1 MASPGRLLR
10 AVAAASVVWGRAAVA
25 FGEGPSAGPSGAATM
40 RSEAEEAF
48 ARGER
53 ARRAGRWEDAEASYR
68 AAWKA
73 DPRPEFAGELGL
85 SELALGR
92 SRDAAE
98 HLRESLLYPETLQ
111 PAAQRRFRAGLQKAE
126 REISSATVAV
136 SRPEAEVFIDG
147 RRIGRGQGMYF
158 VYLDPGRHEAR
169 GKLDG
174 YLDDVY
180 PFEAQ
185 RGRESMVGLH
195 LEPKR
200 PSPVAPVP
208 AAAPVARAAP
218 PVAPAPVP
226 EGRSAG
232 TVFRVGGIA
241 LASTGVVL
249 GTGFAVAAAV
259 RGGEAEAQAAQI
271 RERNGAAAC
280 LSKAYTEPCGVLLE
294 MIDARDT
301 LKAAAWGSFIGAG
314 VVGAVAL
321 SSLLWAPEPGK
332 RAVRAEPLVAS
343 HGGGVIVSGSW

>member
-1 MASPGRLLR
+1 MASTGRLLL
-10 AVAAASVVWGRAAVA
+10 AVAAASAVWSRVAVA
-25 FGEGPSAGPSGAATM
+25 AGEGPSAGPSGAATM

-48 ARGER
+48 ARGDR
-53 ARRAGRWEDAEASYR
+53 ARRAGRREDAEASYR

-111 PAAQRRFRAGLQKAE
+111 PAAERRFRAGLQKAE

-158 VYLDPGRHEAR
+158 VYLEPGRHEAR

-174 YLDDVY
+174 YVDDVY

-195 LEPKR
+195 LELKPPPPATR
-200 PSPVAPVP
+200 APVAAPVAPVP
-208 AAAPVARAAP
+208 AAAPGGP
-218 PVAPAPVP
+218 P
-226 EGRSAG
+226 AG
-232 TVFRVGGIA
+232 TVFRIGGFA
-241 LASTGVVL
+241 LASAGVAV
-249 GTGFAVAAAV
+249 GAGFSLAAAV
-259 RGGEAEAQAAQI
+259 RGGEAEAQADRI
-271 RERNGAAAC
+271 RQRGGPFACANTDYVVQCAVLHDLNHSRDMLEAAAVAGF
-280 LSKAYTEPCGVLLE
+280 LSAGIVAAIALSSFWWAPAPGKNILRVGPIATAQHHGVLL
-294 MIDARDT
+294 
-301 LKAAAWGSFIGAG
+301 
-314 VVGAVAL
+314 
-321 SSLLWAPEPGK
+321 
-332 RAVRAEPLVAS
+332 
-343 HGGGVIVSGSW
+343 SGTW

>member
-1 MASPGRLLR
+1 M
-10 AVAAASVVWGRAAVA
+10 
-25 FGEGPSAGPSGAATM
+25 M

-48 ARGER
+48 ARGEK
-53 ARRAGRWEDAEASYR
+53 ARRAGRWQDAEAAYR

-92 SRDAAE
+92 PRDAAE
-98 HLRESLLYPETLQ
+98 HLRESLVYPETLQ
-111 PAAQRRFRAGLQKAE
+111 PAAQRRFRAGLEKAE
-126 REISSATVAV
+126 REVSFATVAV

-147 RRIGRGQGMYF
+147 QSIGRGQGMYF

-169 GKLDG
+169 GTLEG
-174 YLDDVY
+174 YVDDVY
-180 PFEAQ
+180 PFEAE

-195 LEPKR
+195 LEPK
-200 PSPVAPVP
+200 PPPPAAPPPVAS
-208 AAAPVARAAP
+208 ASIVA
-218 PVAPAPVP
+218 PVAPAPAATP
-226 EGRSAG
+226 GGPSAG

-241 LASTGVVL
+241 LASAGIAL
-249 GTGFAVAAAV
+249 GTGFVVAAAV
-259 RGGEAEAQAAQI
+259 RDGDAEAQAAQI

-280 LSKAYTEPCGVLLE
+280 LSKAYAEPCGVLRE

-314 VVGAVAL
+314 VAGAVAL

-332 RAVRAEPLVAS
+332 RAVRAAPFAAA
-343 HGGGVIVSGSW
+343 HGGGVIFSGSW

>member
-1 MASPGRLLR
+1 M
-10 AVAAASVVWGRAAVA
+10 
-25 FGEGPSAGPSGAATM
+25 M

-48 ARGER
+48 ARGEK
-53 ARRAGRWEDAEASYR
+53 ARRAGRWEDAEAAYR
-68 AAWKA
+68 TAWKA

-98 HLRESLLYPETLQ
+98 HLRESLLVPETLQ
-111 PAAQRRFRAGLQKAE
+111 PAVQRRFRAGLEKAE
-126 REISSATVAV
+126 REVSSATVAV

-147 RRIGRGQGMYF
+147 RSIGRGQGMYF

-169 GKLDG
+169 GKLEG
-174 YLDDVY
+174 YVDDVY
-180 PFEAQ
+180 PFEAE

-195 LEPKR
+195 LEPK
-200 PSPVAPVP
+200 PPPP
-208 AAAPVARAAP
+208 AAPA
-218 PVAPAPVP
+218 PVAPASIVAPVAP
-226 EGRSAG
+226 ALAAAPGGPSAG

-241 LASTGVVL
+241 LASAGIAL
-249 GTGFAVAAAV
+249 GTGFVVAAAV
-259 RGGEAEAQAAQI
+259 RDGDAEAQAAQI

-280 LSKAYTEPCGVLLE
+280 LSKAYAEPCGVLRE

-314 VVGAVAL
+314 VAGAVAL

-332 RAVRAEPLVAS
+332 RAVRAAPFAAA
-343 HGGGVIVSGSW
+343 HGGGVIFSGSW

>member
-1 MASPGRLLR
+1 
-10 AVAAASVVWGRAAVA
+10 
-25 FGEGPSAGPSGAATM
+25 M

-48 ARGER
+48 ARGDR

-92 SRDAAE
+92 PRDAAE

-111 PAAQRRFRAGLQKAE
+111 PAAERRFRAGLQKAE

-158 VYLDPGRHEAR
+158 VYLEPGRHEAR

-174 YLDDVY
+174 YVDDVY

-195 LEPKR
+195 LEPKPPPPAAR
-200 PSPVAPVP
+200 APVAAPVAPVP
-208 AAAPVARAAP
+208 AAPAPAAAP
-218 PVAPAPVP
+218 GGPP
-226 EGRSAG
+226 AG
-232 TVFRVGGIA
+232 TVFRIGGFA
-241 LASTGVVL
+241 LASAGVVL
-249 GTGFAVAAAV
+249 GMSFAVAATV
-259 RGGEAEAQAAQI
+259 RDEEVEAQAAQI
-271 RERNGAAAC
+271 RQDNGAAAC
-280 LSKAYTEPCGVLLE
+280 VSKAYAERCGVLLE
-294 MIDARDT
+294 MSDARDT
-301 LKAAAWGSFIGAG
+301 MKVAAWGSFIGAG

-321 SSLLWAPEPGK
+321 SSLLWAPVPGR
-332 RAVRAEPLVAS
+332 RAVRAAPLAAA
-343 HGGGVIVSGSW
+343 HGGGVIFSGSW

>member
-1 MASPGRLLR
+1 MASAGPLLL
-10 AVAAASVVWGRAAVA
+10 AVAAAAVVWSRAAVA
-25 FGEGPSAGPSGAATM
+25 AGEEPSAGPSGAATT

-92 SRDAAE
+92 PRDAAE
-98 HLRESLLYPETLQ
+98 HLRESLLVPETLQ
-111 PAAQRRFRAGLQKAE
+111 PAAQRRFRAGLEKAE
-126 REISSATVAV
+126 REVSFATVAV

-147 RRIGRGQGMYF
+147 RSIGRGQGMYF
-158 VYLDPGRHEAR
+158 VYLEPGRHEAR
-169 GKLDG
+169 GELDG
-174 YLDDVY
+174 YVGDAY

-195 LEPKR
+195 LEPK
-200 PSPVAPVP
+200 PSPPAAPAPVAPGPIAPAP
-208 AAAPVARAAP
+208 AAAPGGP
-218 PVAPAPVP
+218 
-226 EGRSAG
+226 SAG

-241 LASTGVVL
+241 LASAGVVL

-280 LSKAYTEPCGVLLE
+280 LSKAYAEPCGVLRE

-314 VVGAVAL
+314 VAGAVAL

-332 RAVRAEPLVAS
+332 RAVRAAPLAAA
-343 HGGGVIVSGSW
+343 HGGGVIFSGSW